1 MPKRVLPLTAA
12 SVSKLAK
19 QSVAGRFTVG
29 GVVGLHLYITP
40 WQSRIWVLRITT
52 GNSRK
57 DVSLGSYA
65 DLSLSQARELA
76 QSIRSGLAR
85 GLPLEEAFFKKK
97 ARLVRVK
104 NQQHTFTQC
113 AELLIARKSSMWKG
127 MKNEVDWTSSLETY
141 AYPTIGVLDVDSI
154 TMEHVLQILQPIWE
168 SKTVTASRVR
178 GRIEAVLDYA
188 QVQGWRNQQ
197 NNPARWKGLLD
208 KVLPSPKKIAGEEHH
223 KALEPK
229 QAKGLL
235 LVFHD
240 DTSTPCLALQ
250 LLVLTATRA
259 SEVCCAKWGEF
270 DVDKAIWTIP
280 ASRMKAGKEHRIPL
294 SKQAIK
300 VFHKIPKLDDDW
312 VFVNSRGNK
321 PITSKALV
329 TVLKRY
335 SIDCVNHGF
344 RSTFRDWA
352 GDYTDYPREILEAA
366 LAHQAGNAVELA
378 YRRRDALEKRRPL
391 MQDWAD
397 YLYGNND
404 V

>member
-19 QSVAGRFTVG
+19 QSVAGRYTVG

-52 GNSRK
+52 GNSRR

-97 ARLVRVK
+97 LRLAK
-104 NQQHTFTQC
+104 TKKQPYTFAQST
-113 AELLIARKSSMWKG
+113 EFFIKTKSSMWKS
-127 MKNEVDWTSSLETY
+127 VTHRDTWYSSLQTY
-141 AYPTIGVLDVDSI
+141 AYPTIGAMDVSSI
-154 TMEHVLQILQPIWE
+154 TMEHVLCILQPLWE
-168 SKTVTASRVR
+168 TKTTTASRVR

-188 QVQGWRNQQ
+188 HVQGWRNQQ
-197 NNPARWKGLLD
+197 NNPARWKGVLD
-208 KVLPSPKKIAGEEHH
+208 KVLPPPRKISVQEHH
-223 KALEPK
+223 RALEPE

-235 LVFHD
+235 CQFEND
-240 DTSTPCLALQ
+240 ISIPCLALQ
-250 LLVLTATRA
+250 LLILTATRA
-259 SEVCCAKWGEF
+259 GEACLAKWEEF
-270 DVDKAIWTIP
+270 DTTKAIWTIP
-280 ASRMKAGKEHRIPL
+280 ANRMKAGKEHRIPL
-294 SKQAIK
+294 STQAIK
-300 VFHKIPKLDDDW
+300 LFNSIPKLDDEW
-312 VFVNSRGNK
+312 VFMNSRGNA
-321 PITSKALV
+321 PIGNIALIR
-329 TVLKRY
+329 VLRKY

-352 GDYTDYPREILEAA
+352 GDYTDYPREVLEAA
-366 LAHQAGNAVELA
+366 LAHKAGNAVELA

-391 MQDWAD
+391 MQDWAN
-397 YLYGNND
+397 YLYGK
-404 V
+404 